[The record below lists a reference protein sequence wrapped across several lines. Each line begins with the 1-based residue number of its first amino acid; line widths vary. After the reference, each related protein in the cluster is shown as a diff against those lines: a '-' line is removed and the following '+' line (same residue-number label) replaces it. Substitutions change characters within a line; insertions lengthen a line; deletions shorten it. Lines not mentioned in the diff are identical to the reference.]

1 MKSSKVCRPLSVLSI
16 VFLALII
23 LGFSTACKQKEETPA
38 SQVKQ
43 QTPGAG
49 VDRTDKTGQKNANIQ
64 EKTTEP
70 TAGPATPIK
79 DEKSEVKEAEK
90 TPAEPVLLARV
101 NDAEIYSTD
110 LRGKPLDAVINQE
123 ILYQAGLKQGLDVK
137 LKDKFEDVK
146 KRIIINEVEQ
156 EMLPE
161 TPKQTNYTDKEL
173 EDYYNENIKNF
184 QFLKFSEISVNDE
197 NLASEIHTKAL
208 AGESFEDIASDLSK
222 SGAKVE
228 TREIGFTRKY
238 GNLFDSPEV
247 GSVSDP
253 LAEGDSFKVLKIVEV
268 KTIPLN
274 LVKRNVILAVRNQNK
289 REALQ
294 SKMDQ
299 LKKENGIEVTIFSNG
314 TTK

>member
-1 MKSSKVCRPLSVLSI
+1 MKSSKLFRPLSVLAI
-16 VFLALII
+16 VFLVLII

-38 SQVKQ
+38 SQVKE
-43 QTPGAG
+43 QTAG
-49 VDRTDKTGQKNANIQ
+49 VDKNDKSGQKNANTQ

-70 TAGPATPIK
+70 AAGPATSVK
-79 DEKSEVKEAEK
+79 DETSEVKEAEK

-110 LRGKPLDAVINQE
+110 LKGKPLDAVINQE
-123 ILYQAGLKQGLDVK
+123 ILYQAGLKQGLDAK

-146 KRIIINEVEQ
+146 KKMIINEVEQ
-156 EMLPE
+156 EIF
-161 TPKQTNYTDKEL
+161 TDTTKKRDYTDKEL
-173 EDYYNENIKNF
+173 EDYYNENINTY
-184 QFLKFSEISVNDE
+184 QFLKFNEISVNDE

-228 TREIGFTRKY
+228 TREIGFSRKY
-238 GNLFDSPEV
+238 GNLFDSYEV
-247 GSVSDP
+247 GSVSEP
-253 LAEGDSFKVLKIVEV
+253 FPEGDNFKVLRIVEV
-268 KTIPLN
+268 KTAPLN
-274 LVKRNVILAVRNQNK
+274 LVKRNIIVAVHNEKK

-294 SKMDQ
+294 SKMDR

-314 TTK
+314 GKK